1 MDGKPPVVNVICF
14 VAEKVEELGIHDCRN
29 EVEGVIGI
37 RNDDE
42 QRRLSVSDG
51 VQLHLIV
58 AHQLPQLCD
67 VEGRKPCT
75 AGNQDRLRSFSR
87 RQLVF
92 AVLLDRKVVRVAG
105 FQLVEHDIHRVLE
118 GLIVLSGF
126 RGIDHFEQGSKV
138 FLVVG
143 CLVPDVA
150 DESCVVE
157 LFRLDPEIFA
167 GLIAVSLRIDDDRID
182 QLEDVL
188 LAADVAE
195 RVVVHGFPEVDGVQ
209 RFDDVAALFEHFAA
223 FHQHCTLRV
232 GDNV

>member
-1 MDGKPPVVNVICF
+1 MIKKSFRAYN
-14 VAEKVEELGIHDCRN
+14 
-29 EVEGVIGI
+29 
-37 RNDDE
+37 
-42 QRRLSVSDG
+42 
-51 VQLHLIV
+51 
-58 AHQLPQLCD
+58 
-67 VEGRKPCT
+67 T
-75 AGNQDRLRSFSR
+75 RSQF
-87 RQLVF
+87 VF
-92 AVLLDRKVVRVAG
+92 AVLLDREVVRIAG

-126 RGIDHFEQGSKV
+126 RGIDHLKERSEV
-138 FLVVG
+138 FLLFR

-167 GLIAVSLRIDDDRID
+167 GLIAISLRIDDDRID

-209 RFDDVAALFEHFAA
+209 RLDDVAALFKHFAA
-223 FHQHCTLRV
+223 LHQHRPLRIGYNIAAV
-232 GDNV
+232 HLHQVWLHEKARLA